1 MDQGPGMRV
10 VVRLKI
16 GERFFAALGFA
27 LLLEEENRQG
37 TEQAQIARGWGVP
50 NRAVVFPLG
59 AIAPMVLAVFN
70 TPVLAGQ
77 LQ

>member
-1 MDQGPGMRV
+1 MV
-10 VVRLKI
+10 VGLKI
-16 GERFFAALGFA
+16 RERLFAVLGFA

-37 TEQAQIARGWGVP
+37 TEQAQIARRWGVP
-50 NRAVVFPLG
+50 HRTVVFPLG
-59 AIAPMVLAVFN
+59 AITPMMLAIFN